1 VKVYASGVGVCVKNH
16 FCARKLNIVVDLF
29 CYREKE
35 SSDKGTQE
43 SIKVRETFTKNC
55 LHSSSY
61 EANGN

>member
-1 VKVYASGVGVCVKNH
+1 MLESSILVPLT
-16 FCARKLNIVVDLF
+16 FF

-43 SIKVRETFTKNC
+43 SIKVREKFTKNC
-55 LHSSSY
+55 LLSSRY